1 MHVLHLHGQHL
12 DTGLVAVQDLLEQH
26 RGVALDLQLAVGD
39 GRVDEAVAD
48 DLAHGG
54 LGGVTHQVGGVAD
67 VEQVLDR
74 VADFVLHAELDVD
87 DVLVTGEHGGFL
99 GTLRSSPWRK
109 VVACPVERK
118 PTSQR
123 STWVTWGL

>member
-1 MHVLHLHGQHL
+1 MASLWIFSLPSVM
-12 DTGLVAVQDLLEQH
+12 AESMRLL
-26 RGVALDLQLAVGD
+26 
-39 GRVDEAVAD
+39 AD

-99 GTLRSSPWRK
+99 GHAAQL
-109 VVACPVERK
+109 ALAEGGGLPVERK